1 MVLRYLVA
9 FGPSSVG
16 DVAAWSGLAA
26 VRALVERLRPRLTT
40 FHDERGREL
49 FDVPG
54 GSLPDPG
61 TPAPVRFLPEFDNA
75 TLAHADRARVIPDE
89 HRARVVASRSWRV
102 VLIDG
107 FVGAIWAIE
116 REGDPAILRIEP
128 LERLSHGDREA
139 LAAEGLRLLAFSCPD
154 ASGYDVRVSSP
165 SG

>member
-1 MVLRYLVA
+1 
-9 FGPSSVG
+9 
-16 DVAAWSGLAA
+16 
-26 VRALVERLRPRLTT
+26 
-40 FHDERGREL
+40 
-49 FDVPG
+49 
-54 GSLPDPG
+54 
-61 TPAPVRFLPEFDNA
+61 
-75 TLAHADRARVIPDE
+75 
-89 HRARVVASRSWRV
+89 V